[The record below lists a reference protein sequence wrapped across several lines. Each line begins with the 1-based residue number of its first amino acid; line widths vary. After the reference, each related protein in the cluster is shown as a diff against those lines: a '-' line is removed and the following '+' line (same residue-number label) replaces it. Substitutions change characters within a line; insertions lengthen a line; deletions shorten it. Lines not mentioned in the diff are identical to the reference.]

1 MNSHSTLRSIIK
13 EGTLEL
19 CHLHLVLS
27 TCLIALVVVVV
38 NITKSKNIIFGHVDN
53 TPSVIN
59 PQRMREGYSTH
70 FVCLCVCV
78 SLTALEATLIYSA
91 KNGHQ

>member
-1 MNSHSTLRSIIK
+1 MMLNSSCRTIIMS
-13 EGTLEL
+13 L
-19 CHLHLVLS
+19 
-27 TCLIALVVVVV
+27 
-38 NITKSKNIIFGHVDN
+38 
-53 TPSVIN
+53 IN

-78 SLTALEATLIYSA
+78 SLTTMEAALIYSA